1 LTVRLEDGTALSC
14 ERSIPRGGPGDEH
27 RLEVPRDKFLSECA
41 PRIGLGQAEK
51 AIDAVLGIEDN
62 TVEQVRDSLIA
73 G

>member
-1 LTVRLEDGTALSC
+1 
-14 ERSIPRGGPGDEH
+14 
-27 RLEVPRDKFLSECA
+27 
-41 PRIGLGQAEK
+41 LGQAEK